1 MLVLGLSIAF
11 LYFFVNPTQ
20 VQFFPK
26 CPLYSYTGIYCPG
39 CGSQRA
45 THQLLNF
52 NFFGVLHQNLLYVIG
67 LFVLAYYVVITIL
80 QLVFKKPVTNYLD
93 NKKVLWFFV
102 FVIVIFWIA
111 RNLPWYPFTLL
122 APTAH

>member
-67 LFVLAYYVVITIL
+67 LFVLTYYVVITIL

-102 FVIVIFWIA
+102 FVIVLFWIA